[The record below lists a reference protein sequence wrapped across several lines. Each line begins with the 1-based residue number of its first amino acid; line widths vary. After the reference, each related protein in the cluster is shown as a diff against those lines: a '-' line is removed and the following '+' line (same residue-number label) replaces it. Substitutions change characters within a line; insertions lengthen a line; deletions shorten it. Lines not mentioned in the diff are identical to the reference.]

1 MKKLLLI
8 LLLLPTL
15 AFSKTIELNENN
27 TINFNQDFNSMFV
40 AKKQIEAITLC
51 SKNVGKD
58 IYVALYS
65 PGGSISAGQ
74 LFFDT
79 LNALPCKFH
88 TITVFSASMGYQ
100 TVQNLGKRFIIPSGI
115 LMSHR
120 AQISGLSG
128 ELGGDL
134 DQIMKLLKDNVKEL
148 EIVAANRAG
157 ITLEDYRKAI
167 SDELWMTAREAVK
180 LNHADEVVL
189 VKCNETLMGTS
200 SQVVNTFF
208 GSFEVEYSNCP
219 IIVAPVSVKGSR
231 EVSVK
236 VLDYLTN
243 ITDRIS
249 FTL

>member
-27 TINFNQDFNSMFV
+27 VINFNQDFNAMFV
-40 AKKQIEAITLC
+40 AKKQVEAITLC

-88 TITVFSASMGYQ
+88 TITIFSASMAYQ
-100 TVQNLGKRFIIPSGI
+100 TVQNLGKRFIVPSGT

-120 AQISGLSG
+120 AQIGGLSG
-128 ELGGDL
+128 ELGGEL
-134 DQIMKLLKDNVKEL
+134 DQIMKLLKDNIKEL
-148 EIVAANRAG
+148 ETVASNRIG
-157 ITLEDYRKAI
+157 ISLENYRKAI
-167 SDELWMTAREAVK
+167 SDELWLTAKESVK
-180 LNHADEVVL
+180 SNHADEIVL
-189 VKCNETLMGTS
+189 VKCDETLMKTTTETVS
-200 SQVVNTFF
+200 TFF
-208 GSFEVEYSNCP
+208 GSFDVEYSNCP
-219 IIVAPVSVKGSR
+219 IITAPISIQGTQEETK
-231 EVSVK
+231 K
-236 VLDYLTN
+236 VMDYLTN
-243 ITDRIS
+243 ITNRIN